1 MAPGEAAMKHKHKRR
16 EMKSRSMLAALL
28 VAVVGVLV
36 IAGCGSSSGSSSSSG
51 STGSTTGSEGSSGGG
66 GPKLAAVFENT
77 SDPFWG
83 TVMCGAEAEA
93 SKLGAELDV
102 YTSATID
109 TNATS
114 SNVDTALLQNPEGVL
129 LSPFD
134 GSQFAAKTATLM
146 KEGVP
151 VVTEIPFT
159 PESQYQTI
167 FSSQNG
173 GPFAEDFAKE
183 VGDEGSIAVLGG
195 ESGNTLMEARVNPLV
210 EAVEKADPDVE
221 VLPVEYSDFEP
232 NKATQ
237 IVSSLLVAHPDLKM
251 VLASSGPEGQG
262 AAAAI
267 KQAGDV
273 GKVKLFAFDAVPA
286 EVAALKEGVIQGLV
300 AQPAAK
306 IGGAQVRKLV
316 EYIEEH
322 PEGGPVKPLGEIEEL
337 PLKLI
342 TKANVEEPATQ
353 PYLYKEGC

>member
-1 MAPGEAAMKHKHKRR
+1 MN
-16 EMKSRSMLAALL
+16 SRAKLAVLVVALAGL
-28 VAVVGVLV
+28 VAL
-36 IAGCGSSSGSSSSSG
+36 AGCGSGSSTTGGTSSSEGSGSSE
-51 STGSTTGSEGSSGGG
+51 GSEG

-83 TVMCGAEAEA
+83 TVMCGAEEEAE
-93 SKLGAELDV
+93 KLGAELNV

-134 GSQFAAKTATLM
+134 ASQFAAKTATLM
-146 KEGVP
+146 NEGVP
-151 VVTEIPFT
+151 VVTNLEFT
-159 PESQYQTI
+159 PPSQYQAI
-167 FSSQNG
+167 LSSQNG
-173 GPFAEDFAKE
+173 GPFAAQFAKE
-183 VGDEGSIAVLGG
+183 VSDEGAIAVLAG
-195 ESGNTLMEARVNPLV
+195 EAGNTLMEARVNPLV
-210 EAVEKADPDVE
+210 EAVEKADPGVE
-221 VLPVEYSDFEP
+221 VLPVEYSDFET

-237 IVSSLLVAHPDLKM
+237 IVSSLIVAHPNLEM

-267 KQAGDV
+267 KQANEV
-273 GKVKLFAFDAVPA
+273 GKIKLFAFDAVPA
-286 EVAALKEGVIQGLV
+286 EVSALKAGVIQGLV

-316 EYIEEH
+316 DYLKENS
-322 PEGGPVKPLGEIEEL
+322 EGGPVKPIGEAEEL

-342 TKANVEEPATQ
+342 TKENVDDPATQ
-353 PYLYKEGC
+353 PYIYKEGCQ